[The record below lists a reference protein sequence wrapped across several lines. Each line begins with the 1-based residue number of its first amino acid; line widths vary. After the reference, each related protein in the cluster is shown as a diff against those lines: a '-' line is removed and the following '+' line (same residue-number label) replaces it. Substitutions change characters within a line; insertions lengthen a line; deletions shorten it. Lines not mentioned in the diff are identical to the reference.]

1 MGECRLHGFA
11 FSEMDGAGHAAG
23 QNDHFERII
32 GREGAVGHIRRDGN
46 AVRAFDRSPA
56 DADGA
61 DILSGSAQAVNR
73 CQRFDLLKALREKY
87 IYHSCASVSVYF
99 KSPDMHTI
107 SSYYTMYLHESQ
119 DIMIVS
125 GGVNA
130 LKISPARARLPFK
143 M

>member
-1 MGECRLHGFA
+1 MMDWYFGKDEAERFGDLICEKLAGKTVSKRKDLAEEPGGLIYEANRLGIEDF
-11 FSEMDGAGHAAG
+11 
-23 QNDHFERII
+23 
-32 GREGAVGHIRRDGN
+32 
-46 AVRAFDRSPA
+46 
-56 DADGA
+56 
-61 DILSGSAQAVNR
+61 
-73 CQRFDLLKALREKY
+73 FDLLKALREKY